1 MLLLYIIRYM
11 YVGKLVFVGESGR
24 HDDYHDDLTSLTSHL
39 YAYTELPLFII
50 LFSTESELN
59 I

>member
-1 MLLLYIIRYM
+1 MLLLYIIRYI
-11 YVGKLVFVGESGR
+11 GKLVFVGESGR